1 MARLD
6 DNWQVVQVK
15 DEKLIKAARK
25 RARELELLK
34 CIELVEIF
42 KGFKICGEKPVSTK
56 EKYNA

>member
-6 DNWQVVQVK
+6 DNWQVVLE
-15 DEKLIKAARK
+15 DEKLTRTAKK

-34 CIELVEIF
+34 CINLKEIF
-42 KGFKICGEKPVSTK
+42 RDVTACGTSSGSTK